1 MSGAVRARLFG
12 EWGVIG
18 SMAALRLVVHIR
30 TIRGYGYFRDEFYYV
45 ACGRHLDWG
54 YVDHP
59 PFVAL
64 VAWIV
69 SDTLGDSLVAL
80 RLLPALAGAPVVL
93 LAGLM
98 ARRLGGGRFA
108 QALAGLAVTVAP
120 VSLSLH
126 HIFSMNAFEQVFWAL
141 GAYLVLRILQDDDP
155 RLWLAF
161 GLLAGLGLQNKHS
174 MLFFGFGI
182 AAGLLLTPARKHLR
196 SPWLWAGGAL
206 ALLLFLPNLVW
217 QVQHGWPTLDFMRNA
232 QERKITPLPALTF
245 LQAQLL
251 QMQPLSAPLWL
262 AGLGFLVLSARG
274 RRYAALGWA
283 FLAILA
289 VFLAQRAKPYYLAPA
304 YPMLFAAGAVA
315 AEGLAARRGWAWLR
329 PAALVLLALG
339 GAATVPLAIPAL
351 PVDAYVVYARALGVK
366 PGTDERHALRRLPQF
381 FADMFG
387 WPEMVAEVAR
397 AWQELTPEER
407 ARTVIFASNYGEAGA
422 IDLLGRRYGLPP
434 TRSGHNSYWLWGP
447 GSDPGPDWIV
457 LTVGESREDVEKT
470 FGDVREV
477 GRTRCA
483 ECMPYEDARPIYLG
497 RQPRLGLREVWP
509 LVKDYI

>member
-80 RLLPALAGAPVVL
+80 RLLPALAGALVVL
-93 LAGLM
+93 LTGLM

-108 QALAGLAVTVAP
+108 QALACLAVTVAP
-120 VSLSLH
+120 ASLWLH

-196 SPWLWAGGAL
+196 SPWLWAGGAI
-206 ALLLFLPNLVW
+206 ALLVFLPNLVW
-217 QVQHGWPTLDFMRNA
+217 QVQHGWPTLEFMRNA

-339 GAATVPLAIPAL
+339 GAATAPFAIPAL
-351 PVDAYVVYARALGVK
+351 PVDAYVGYAQSLGVK

>member
-80 RLLPALAGAPVVL
+80 RLLPALAGAL
-93 LAGLM
+93 
-98 ARRLGGGRFA
+98 
-108 QALAGLAVTVAP
+108 VTVAP

-329 PAALVLLALG
+329 PAALVLL
-339 GAATVPLAIPAL
+339 
-351 PVDAYVVYARALGVK
+351 
-366 PGTDERHALRRLPQF
+366 
-381 FADMFG
+381 
-387 WPEMVAEVAR
+387 
-397 AWQELTPEER
+397 
-407 ARTVIFASNYGEAGA
+407 
-422 IDLLGRRYGLPP
+422 
-434 TRSGHNSYWLWGP
+434 RSRS
-447 GSDPGPDWIV
+447 
-457 LTVGESREDVEKT
+457 
-470 FGDVREV
+470 
-477 GRTRCA
+477 A
-483 ECMPYEDARPIYLG
+483 
-497 RQPRLGLREVWP
+497 
-509 LVKDYI
+509 

>member
-80 RLLPALAGAPVVL
+80 RLLPALAGALVVL
-93 LAGLM
+93 LTGLM

-108 QALAGLAVTVAP
+108 QALACLAVTVAP

-196 SPWLWAGGAL
+196 SPWLWAGGAI
-206 ALLLFLPNLVW
+206 ALLVFLPNLVW
-217 QVQHGWPTLDFMRNA
+217 QVQHGWPTLEFMRNA

-339 GAATVPLAIPAL
+339 GAATAPFAIPAL
-351 PVDAYVVYARALGVK
+351 PADAYVGYAQSLGVK

-470 FGDVREV
+470 FGEVREV

>member
-69 SDTLGDSLVAL
+69 TDTLGDSLVAL
-80 RLLPALAGAPVVL
+80 RLLPALAGVLVVL
-93 LAGLM
+93 LTGLM

-108 QALAGLAVTVAP
+108 QALACLAVTVAP

-196 SPWLWAGGAL
+196 SPWLWAGGAI
-206 ALLLFLPNLVW
+206 ALLVFLPNLVW
-217 QVQHGWPTLDFMRNA
+217 QVQHGWPTLEFMRNA

-339 GAATVPLAIPAL
+339 GAATAPFAIPAL
-351 PVDAYVVYARALGVK
+351 PVDAYVGYAQSLGVK